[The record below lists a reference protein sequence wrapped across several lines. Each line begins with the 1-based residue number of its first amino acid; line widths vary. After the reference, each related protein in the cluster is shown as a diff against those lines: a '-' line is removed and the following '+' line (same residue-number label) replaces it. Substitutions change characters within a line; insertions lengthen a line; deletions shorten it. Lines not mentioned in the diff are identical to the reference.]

1 MVDLEEIKMKLFKRN
16 RSIKQE
22 LKPEIDVENLI
33 GIGYVR
39 HPNFDDMYRQYTSE
53 QLEELMASLK
63 ETIRFLEY
71 QKSLSVAFHEG
82 QTQEVQHLLENKIE
96 GNLSSLQ
103 RDGGWLLG
111 IWDIENKYQ

>member
-39 HPNFDDMYRQYTSE
+39 HPNFDDMYCQYTSE